1 MGIGGGASAGPH
13 PQDIFDRE
21 SQDRERL
28 EPNEQRF
35 LETEGR
41 VAIDDQRYDVQPDE
55 REDQRLER
63 TTYKVV
69 GMRQLKDLVNTSFE
83 SGVCAAIHGP
93 RV

>member
-21 SQDRERL
+21 SQDRL